1 MKFKKVSVVIPTLRE
16 TEEFLKTV
24 DVILDGCE
32 SDDLKEFIIVVCKA
46 TTEQALEYVQKGA
59 ERAAAA
65 GVAYHVLYQTRP
77 FLGGALMDG
86 FDAAAG
92 SHVAI
97 ETADLNTAPENLG
110 KMIELAKRYPD
121 DVISCSRWLK
131 GSAFENYS
139 PIKKAWNYCS
149 QKFLQLLYLTNVTD
163 FTWGTH
169 LAPTALYQSIRFTEA
184 KHPIAVEEVVIP
196 LRLGVRF
203 HEIPGTCHVDVND
216 VSVQPL
222 WANLLYLRPAFKW
235 RFAARKNMLLEK
247 QDI

>member
-1 MKFKKVSVVIPTLRE
+1 MRFENVSVVIPTLRE

-24 DVILDGCE
+24 NVILDNCNKN
-32 SDDLKEFIIVVCKA
+32 DLKEFIIVVCKA
-46 TTEQALEYVQKGA
+46 TTEEALKYVEKGA
-59 ERAAAA
+59 EIAANA
-65 GVAYHVLYQTRP
+65 GVAYQVLYQKRP

-86 FDAAAG
+86 FDAATG

-110 KMIELAKRYPD
+110 KMIGLAKQHPN

-149 QKFLQLLYLTNVTD
+149 QKFLQLLYFTKVTD

-169 LAPTALYQSIRFTEA
+169 LAPTSLYQSIRFTEMR
-184 KHPIAVEEVVIP
+184 HPIAVEEVVIP
-196 LRLGVRF
+196 LRLGIKF
-203 HEIPGTCHVDVND
+203 HEIPGTCHVNEND

-235 RFAARKNMLLEK
+235 RFASKKSMLREEQSK
-247 QDI
+247 